1 MIDKNLKE
9 RGLKSMKKIK
19 KLISLILSA
28 AVMFSFFSFDKS
40 VSYAQDSTAYGEYT
54 QAVSVILKELS
65 IMQGD
70 GYGNMNF
77 ENYVSR
83 SEFTK
88 IAVMASQW
96 RDYVVTGETLSVF
109 PDVKADNWAAPFVRV
124 GVKNKMFTGYPDGTF
139 KPNKTV
145 LYEEAVNVY
154 LNMLGYDENDIGS
167 SWPSGPVALANN
179 IGLNKG
185 LDVYAGKALTR
196 YETAIITYNMLKA
209 TPKNGSGDYINK
221 LGYTITED
229 CTLIATHDQDVSI
242 GAGKVYTTAGTYE
255 MGEAIS
261 QNDIGL
267 RGDLIVKDNKKAICL
282 VPSGQKKVTYTVT
295 DVKNSGLELDGKVFD
310 IDDSLSVYYK
320 KQQYSYKDLTSVA
333 DDGDEFSLIY
343 TDTGYIDYAVL
354 VDKSKS
360 GDISEIEFDKYVVY
374 SVVNNDII
382 FYKDSQMKTVN
393 IPDNTVIYKEDS
405 KTTYAQIKNQLS
417 MGDILYLKFKDSG
430 KIDYAEYEEGDF
442 VGPVTAKNT
451 DWRSALGIG
460 ENKSV
465 SIMRNGTKTD
475 AGAITSDDI
484 LYYCKDLDLVLA
496 YYKTVTGVYEKAVPN
511 KDMPTSVVISGKT
524 YNIEGIDAFNALS
537 SSGSTALGDTITV
550 LLGKD
555 SEIAGVL
562 GSESGKTVSLYGYL
576 TEVGTS
582 KYENQDGNEYSSYY
596 VKVVLPDGSTEQ
608 YASQKEYDDY
618 LNSVVKVTIE
628 NGKAIVTKQ
637 QGASVSGYV
646 DYKNHVIGNS
656 RISSDIKILDIKTL
670 DDNKAAAY
678 ASVFA
683 QRIDGI
689 YLSSENVC
697 YASKNSN
704 GEIEELILKDV
715 TGDSWTYGIV
725 SKINTSYIG
734 SKKVTLSYDVYN
746 KDATYQSSITGI
758 SGLAQGAGVKI
769 GIGSK
774 GVETSEILS
783 EVKNISQISANT
795 VIGNTNHTISDK
807 VNVYKRSGSFADGY
821 TYYLADISDAVGI
834 AKDKI
839 IAAYYDKADSAG
851 GRVRVIVIEE

>member
-96 RDYVVTGETLSVF
+96 RDYVVTGEALSVF

-360 GDISEIEFDKYVVY
+360 GDISEVAFDKYVVY

-430 KIDYAEYEEGDF
+430 KIDYAEYEDGDF

-656 RISSDIKILDIKTL
+656 RIASDIKILDIKTL

-783 EVKNISQISANT
+783 EVKNVSQISANT

>member
-28 AVMFSFFSFDKS
+28 AVMFSFFSFAKS

-70 GYGNMNF
+70 GHGNMNF

-96 RDYVVTGETLSVF
+96 RDYVVTGEALSVF

-360 GDISEIEFDKYVVY
+360 GDISEVEFDKYVVY

-475 AGAITSDDI
+475 AGAIMSDDI

-562 GSESGKTVSLYGYL
+562 GGESGKTVSLYGYL

-596 VKVVLPDGSTEQ
+596 VKVVLQDGSTEQ

-656 RISSDIKILDIKTL
+656 RIASDIKILDIKTL

-725 SKINTSYIG
+725 SKINTSYAG

-821 TYYLADISDAVGI
+821 TYYLANISDAVGI